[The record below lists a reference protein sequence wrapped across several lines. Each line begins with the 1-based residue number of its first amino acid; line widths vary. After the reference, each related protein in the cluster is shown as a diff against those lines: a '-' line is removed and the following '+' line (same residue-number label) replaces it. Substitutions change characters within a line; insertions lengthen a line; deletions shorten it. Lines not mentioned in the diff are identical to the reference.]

1 MIFHRL
7 ATGLGN
13 TKLVSEPPA
22 MIYNDHKL
30 NTRTIQS
37 LSFDQIHLPR
47 GLQPAQGAS
56 SLQGHQH
63 SSGAS
68 RRAACSC
75 PLLGRRQGAGE
86 GGRGGRRKVQLQ
98 PKVRLKMHTV
108 YQPSGRTAACL
119 RSFCSLVSKHTQC
132 HALGRKALSRPRCG
146 SVAISGCSRAVTAF
160 SGNGA

>member
-1 MIFHRL
+1 MAGGEPQRKAVPPESGGTDDMIFHRL

-86 GGRGGRRKVQLQ
+86 GGRGGRST
-98 PKVRLKMHTV
+98 P
-108 YQPSGRTAACL
+108 
-119 RSFCSLVSKHTQC
+119 
-132 HALGRKALSRPRCG
+132 
-146 SVAISGCSRAVTAF
+146 II
-160 SGNGA
+160 